1 MLFKTKGFIEPKG
14 SKRDFEVTG
23 QKACVCALMRATE
36 GLKVGC
42 IGMGGLQKLITFFSG
57 WAGLQKLITVLDT
70 RNGHKGGV

>member
-1 MLFKTKGFIEPKG
+1 
-14 SKRDFEVTG
+14 
-23 QKACVCALMRATE
+23 MRATE